1 MNLNE
6 KLEQVIE
13 KEIKQDDMM
22 SSYISFILY
31 DQDIGEVEP
40 RTILVQSDEVESS
53 MFLSN

>member
-1 MNLNE
+1 
-6 KLEQVIE
+6 
-13 KEIKQDDMM
+13 MM

-31 DQDIGEVEP
+31 DQDIGDVEP